1 MAFIFYDTNAL
12 LNLREKAFEQ
22 KFACSHKTLEEI
34 ESIKTSGK
42 KDDETRYRA
51 RKLARAFQDYNNYI
65 VCNYNY
71 SVILKVIEQFGL
83 EVTPDAVITAEA
95 YLFNTENS
103 GGVIFV
109 TDDVNCYN
117 IAKRIFN
124 LKTESV
130 NNVTGEFYKGYIRIS
145 GTEEQINTDMEKL
158 QDSGYSSLYPNE
170 YIIIHNTSTQKST
183 EMRFNGEALVPLRL
197 PPSNFIKGKNSL
209 QRCALDAL
217 LNKDI
222 DIVAVLGTY
231 GSGKMFA

>member
-22 KFACSHKTLEEI
+22 MFACSHKTLEEV
-34 ESIKTSGK
+34 ENIKTSGK
-42 KDDETRYRA
+42 KDDDTRYKA
-51 RKLARAFQDYNNYI
+51 RKVARAFQDYDNYL
-65 VCNYNY
+65 VCNYSY
-71 SVILKVIEQFGL
+71 SKILEVIEQFGL
-83 EVTPDAVITAEA
+83 EATPDTVITAEA
-95 YLFNTENS
+95 YLLNAERPE
-103 GGVIFV
+103 GVIFV

-124 LKTESV
+124 LNTESV

-145 GTEEQINTDMEKL
+145 GEEDEINLKMEEL
-158 QDSGYSSLYPNE
+158 QNSSYSSLCPNE
-170 YIIIHNTSTQKST
+170 YIIICNTSTQKNT
-183 EMRFNGEALVPLRL
+183 EMRFNGETLVPLKL

-217 LNKDI
+217 LNRDI

-231 GSGKMFA
+231 GSGEMFA